1 MTMRRTNMSE
11 NFKIV
16 RGYYLTGVGQEPSA
30 YYFKITDAFPE
41 FGTLKLGDVALTFYQ
56 NLEAITSMPALIRVD
71 GIIEAEKQVFEF
83 LQSEKKDHFPML
95 PLVSVF
101 EQFDPLRFNLMMTT
115 FDCLKL
121 EIKRLAKVSYVQGD
135 LFEFM
140 EGEE

>member
-1 MTMRRTNMSE
+1 M
-11 NFKIV
+11 
-16 RGYYLTGVGQEPSA
+16 
-30 YYFKITDAFPE
+30 
-41 FGTLKLGDVALTFYQ
+41 TFYQ
-56 NLEAITSMPALIRVD
+56 NGEAITSIPALIRVD
-71 GIIEAEKQVFEF
+71 GLIEAEKQVLEF

-115 FDCLKL
+115 FDCLKS

>member
-1 MTMRRTNMSE
+1 MMDDI
-11 NFKIV
+11 KIV
-16 RGYYLTGVGQEPSA
+16 RGYYLTGLGQEPLA
-30 YYFKITDAFPE
+30 YYFKITADFPE
-41 FGTLKLGDVALTFYQ
+41 FETIKPGDIALTFYQ
-56 NLEAITSMPALIRVD
+56 NGEAITSIPALIRVD
-71 GIIEAEKQVFEF
+71 GLIEAEKQVLEF

-115 FDCLKL
+115 FDCLKS

>member
-1 MTMRRTNMSE
+1 MSE

-41 FGTLKLGDVALTFYQ
+41 FGTLKPGDVALTFYQ

>member
-1 MTMRRTNMSE
+1 MSE

-30 YYFKITDAFPE
+30 YYFKITDAVPE
-41 FGTLKLGDVALTFYQ
+41 FGTLKPGDVALTFYQ